1 MLPDEIP
8 NSKGAFCVWVNA
20 LNFTA
25 IYPRDVAPLNGY
37 LLITVVRYFNAQILH
52 VSAEKLRASDK
63 VPESCAKGFYK
74 EKKIYVLNFHGFGR
88 PCLGKNFVYA

>member
-1 MLPDEIP
+1 MLPDEIHNHP
-8 NSKGAFCVWVNA
+8 KGAFYVWVNA

-25 IYPRDVAPLNGY
+25 IYPRDVAPLNGQ
-37 LLITVVRYFNAQILH
+37 LLITVHGRYFNGQILH

-74 EKKIYVLNFHGFGR
+74 EKKSTS
-88 PCLGKNFVYA
+88 

>member
-52 VSAEKLRASDK
+52 VSAEKLRASDPDK

-74 EKKIYVLNFHGFGR
+74 EKKSTS
-88 PCLGKNFVYA
+88 